1 MIDALKELG
10 FSIDVDYVLHDSGI
24 KWFSAEPQPTQEQ
37 LDAAAETAAINKKV
51 AQINDKRAEKE
62 FLPISYDGKLL
73 DADADAI
80 KNINGQILRLESKI
94 ALGQVVDTNTLFWR
108 DAENATHIWT
118 DVTEYLNWL
127 RGLAIAIAERTS
139 YLYYIAWQKKLDPL
153 NADLEQGW

>member
-1 MIDALKELG
+1 MLSHFKIAGLIGVADLG
-10 FSIDVDYVLHDSGI
+10 DGRY
-24 KWFSAEPQPTQEQ
+24 Q
-37 LDAAAETAAINKKV
+37 LDFADSSRLATAEEIAAAQAEVVIE
-51 AQINDKRAEKE
+51 QINAKRAEKE

-80 KNINGQILRLESKI
+80 KNINGQILRLESKM
-94 ALGQVVDTNTLFWR
+94 ALVQTIDTNTLFWR
-108 DAENATHIWT
+108 DAENSTHVWT

-153 NADLEQGW
+153 SADLEAGW